1 MKNFRS
7 PFPSVFL
14 ILGTLACCLCWPQSA
29 FSQRLEK
36 SLNGEWEFQREGAEG
51 GWKQVVLPNS
61 FEEHEG
67 VDFDGVGTYRKTIA
81 PIKLPK
87 DARLILHFQA
97 AATYSEVSFDGQL
110 VGNHLGGWTPFRF
123 DVTELVKDTPDKP
136 HLVQVKVDEKV
147 GHNSQGFLPVFAPH
161 FGGIWQG
168 VKLMIVP
175 ETWIDD
181 LSILSIGDATSG
193 HVRLEFPLSN
203 SVDFKETRVF
213 VRYRRVGEKQWS
225 EKRAFSAKLN
235 SGKLNVNVPIKD
247 WEIWSPATPNLYE
260 LQLRLGQGIL
270 EEPVESD
277 WERTAVTTRAA
288 FRTMKVNGDQL
299 LLNEKPISVRGLL
312 NWGYAP
318 PRVAP
323 SIDEEQFRS
332 ELELARS
339 YGFNMMKFCL
349 WVPPKRYLEI
359 ADEMGMLTWVEYPT
373 WHSKWTPEQLPKL
386 QSEFTEFFHYDR
398 NHPSVVLRSLTCE
411 TGPSADLGVIRALY
425 DLCHEMIPGS
435 IVEDDSSWI
444 SWNRVHDFYDDHP
457 YGNNHTWVETLSQLR
472 QHIKKNGTKPLVLGE
487 SIAADTWTK
496 RKPLLDGLGQD
507 RPFWLPNYLDG
518 NQEWLK
524 RIQHQD
530 GDVDLDRLER
540 ESKVYAMLMR
550 KFQIETYRR
559 EVPNGGYVVSVIRDF
574 PFASM
579 GMLDFLGNPKWS
591 SEDWN
596 WHSDSMLILKT
607 ENDRRS
613 FASDEPLTA
622 DLMLSH
628 FGTLDIHDGALLVS
642 VANEL
647 TGEILFQQERAL
659 KHRSGTLGKIHRV
672 DLPAPKVGQ
681 PTRVLVRAV
690 IETGDQTIRNEW
702 PIWIVPSTNQNI
714 RKDGLLHSSVSDEV
728 AEGLLLSLPRFTKA
742 ADALSSNAIVVA
754 ARFDRELLDFLV
766 VGGRV
771 LLLPDG
777 KKASMPLSQEWFL
790 RGGPYLSN
798 HPLLKVIPRQ
808 LLVELQHFDLAGSV
822 VPDIAYLEQID
833 PILMLWH
840 NHDIDHV
847 KTHGI
852 VFETRIGQGRLL
864 VSALGHGS
872 RTNSSGHWLLDAFFQ
887 HLASSHQ
894 PKHEFAKTTVLQIR
908 EKIGSKKIELA
919 NVPWTFK
926 PDDTNVGVEEAWYEP
941 AAKIDDSWKSIK
953 IGQSWEGQGYETLD
967 GWAWYRTSVK
977 VPASWQGQ
985 KIYITTEGVD
995 DHYELYV
1002 KGKLIASGGD
1012 IATKAT
1018 AFEERKSHEVT
1029 KFVSPGQ
1036 ECHIVVRV
1044 YDWYGAGG
1052 IHRPITIG
1060 TTQLGSNVQILK

>member
-1 MKNFRS
+1 M
-7 PFPSVFL
+7 
-14 ILGTLACCLCWPQSA
+14 
-29 FSQRLEK
+29 
-36 SLNGEWEFQREGAEG
+36 
-51 GWKQVVLPNS
+51 LPNS

-67 VDFDGVGTYRKTIA
+67 VDFDGIGTYRKTIA
-81 PIKLPK
+81 PIKLPEGT
-87 DARLILHFQA
+87 RLILHFQA
-97 AATYSEVSFDGQL
+97 VATHSEVSFDGQL
-110 VGNHLGGWTPFRF
+110 IGTHLGGWTPFRF
-123 DVTELVKDTPDKP
+123 DVTEFVKGSPNKH
-136 HLVQVKVDEKV
+136 HLVRVKVDERV
-147 GHNSQGFLPVFAPH
+147 GHNSQGFLPVFTPH

-181 LSILSIGDATSG
+181 LSILSVGDPMSG
-193 HVRLEFPLSN
+193 QVRLELPLSN
-203 SVDFKETRVF
+203 NLNVKEVSVD
-213 VRYRRVGEKQWS
+213 VRLRGVGEKRWS
-225 EKRAFSAKLN
+225 ERRTFTAKLD
-235 SGKLNVNVPIKD
+235 SGKLNVDVPVKG
-247 WEIWSPATPNLYE
+247 WEFWSPATPNLYE
-260 LQLRLGQGIL
+260 LQLRLG
-270 EEPVESD
+270 ESFRTDPVDKS
-277 WERTAVTTRAA
+277 WEKTVVTTRAA
-288 FRTMKVNGDQL
+288 FRTMTINGDQL
-299 LLNEKPISVRGLL
+299 LLNDKPISVRGLL

-323 SIDEEQFRS
+323 SIDEEHFRN

-386 QSEFTEFFHYDR
+386 REEFTEFFHYDR

-425 DLCHEMIPGS
+425 DLCHEKIPGS

-457 YGNNHTWVETLSQLR
+457 YGNNHTWVETLSRLR
-472 QHIKKNGTKPLVLGE
+472 QHIEKNGTKPLVLGE

-496 RKPLLDGLGQD
+496 SKPLLDGLGQD
-507 RPFWLPNYLDG
+507 RPFWLPNYLEG
-518 NQEWLK
+518 NQAWLK
-524 RIQHQD
+524 LIQKLD
-530 GDVDLDRLER
+530 GDVDQDRLER
-540 ESKVYAMLMR
+540 ESKIYAMLMR

-579 GMLDFLGNPKWS
+579 GMLDFLGKPKWS
-591 SEDWN
+591 SDDWN
-596 WHSDSMLILKT
+596 WHSDSMLVLKT

-613 FASDEPLTA
+613 FASGEPLAA

-628 FGTLDIHDGALLVS
+628 FGTLDIHDGALLIS
-642 VANEL
+642 VVNEL
-647 TGEILFQQERAL
+647 TGEILYKQEQTL
-659 KHRSGTLGKIHRV
+659 SHQSGTLGKIHGIDLAAPNV
-672 DLPAPKVGQ
+672 DQ
-681 PTRVLVRAV
+681 PIRVLVSAA
-690 IETGDQTIRNEW
+690 IKIPDQTIKNEW
-702 PIWIVPSTNQNI
+702 PIWIVPSTNRNM
-714 RKDGLLHSSVSDEV
+714 RKDTLLHSSVSDAV
-728 AEGLLLSLPRFTKA
+728 ARELLLRFPRFTIA
-742 ADALSSNAIVVA
+742 SDALSTNAIVVA
-754 ARFDRELLDFLV
+754 TRFDIELLDFLEA
-766 VGGRV
+766 GGRV

-798 HPLLKVIPRQ
+798 HPLLNEIPRQ

-833 PILMLWH
+833 SILMLWH
-840 NHDIDHV
+840 NHDIDRV

-852 VFETRIGQGRLL
+852 VFETRAGQGRLL
-864 VSALGHGS
+864 VSALDHGS
-872 RTNSSGHWLLDAFFQ
+872 SSNSSGRWLLDAFFQ

-894 PKHEFAKTTVLQIR
+894 PKHEFAKTTLQQIR
-908 EKIGSKKIELA
+908 EKIGSEKIELA
-919 NVPWTFK
+919 NVLWDFK
-926 PDDTNVGVEEAWYEP
+926 PDGTNIGLQEAWFEP
-941 AAKIDDSWKSIK
+941 ATKIDDSWKSIK
-953 IGQSWEGQGYETLD
+953 IGQSWEGQGYEALD
-967 GWAWYRTSVK
+967 GWAWYRTTVEI
-977 VPASWQGQ
+977 PANWQGQ

-1002 KGKLIASGGD
+1002 RGKLVASGGD

-1018 AFEERKSHEVT
+1018 AFEERKCHEVT
-1029 KFVSPGQ
+1029 DFVSPGK

-1060 TTQLGSNVQILK
+1060 TAQLGSNLQILK